1 MGQSAPEPV
10 VVLTFNAAQRPKEVL
25 FLCRD
30 NGARSLMA
38 EAILNSFSGGAMRA
52 FSAGLEPRKD
62 IPMPVTQ
69 VIESRG
75 VSIKGLRPK
84 LWSEFEGLAGRKLD
98 FVFSI
103 CNPEIN
109 DACANWPGQPA
120 RAHWHIAEPLE
131 QKDVNEYYRLLDE
144 SFDHILRCVN
154 GFLNLPLEVMQKFA
168 LQRGAGVADALLAR
182 GHPRLQSPP
191 ARGRTLN

>member
-1 MGQSAPEPV
+1 M
-10 VVLTFNAAQRPKEVL
+10 LTFNAAQRPTEVL

-52 FSAGLEPRKD
+52 FSAGIEPGKD

-84 LWSEFEGLAGRKLD
+84 RLAEFEGLAGRKLD
-98 FVFSI
+98 FVISI
-103 CNPEIN
+103 CDPGAA
-109 DACANWPGQPA
+109 DVCPNWPGQPA
-120 RAHWHIAEPLE
+120 RAHWHIAEPIE
-131 QKDVNEYYRLLDE
+131 QSDVNEYYRLLDE
-144 SFDHILRCVN
+144 TFEHILRCVN
-154 GFLNLPLEVMQKFA
+154 GFLNLPFEVMQKFA
-168 LQRGAGVADALLAR
+168 LQRGERVADALLAP
-182 GHPRLQSPP
+182 GHPRLHQPQ
-191 ARGRTLN
+191 ARIRTLN

>member
-1 MGQSAPEPV
+1 MF
-10 VVLTFNAAQRPKEVL
+10 TFNAAERPKEVL

-52 FSAGLEPRKD
+52 FSAGIEPCKD

-84 LWSEFEGLAGRKLD
+84 LWSQFEGLARHKLD

-103 CNPEIN
+103 CDPEAA
-109 DACANWPGQPA
+109 DTCANWPGQPA

-144 SFDHILRCVN
+144 TFDQLLRCVN
-154 GFLNLPLEVMQKFA
+154 GFLSLPIEVMDKFA
-168 LQRGAGVADALLAR
+168 LQRGERVADTVLAP
-182 GHPRLQSPP
+182 GHPRLHTPP
-191 ARGRTLN
+191 SRIRTLN

>member
-1 MGQSAPEPV
+1 M
-10 VVLTFNAAQRPKEVL
+10 LTFNAAQRPTEVL

-52 FSAGLEPRKD
+52 FSAGIEPGKD

-84 LWSEFEGLAGRKLD
+84 RLAEFEGLAGRKLD
-98 FVFSI
+98 FVISI
-103 CNPEIN
+103 CDPGAA
-109 DACANWPGQPA
+109 DVCPNWPGQPA
-120 RAHWHIAEPLE
+120 RAHWHIAEPIE
-131 QKDVNEYYRLLDE
+131 QSDVNEYYRLLDE
-144 SFDHILRCVN
+144 TFEHILRCVN
-154 GFLNLPLEVMQKFA
+154 GFLNLPFEVMQKFA
-168 LQRGAGVADALLAR
+168 LQRGERVADALLAP
-182 GHPRLQSPP
+182 GLPRLHTP
-191 ARGRTLN
+191 RGCVRTY

>member
-1 MGQSAPEPV
+1 MF
-10 VVLTFNAAQRPKEVL
+10 TFNAAQRPKEVL

-30 NGARSLMA
+30 NGARSLMS
-38 EAILNSFSGGAMRA
+38 EAILNSYSGGGMRA
-52 FSAGLEPRKD
+52 FSAGFEPRKD

-84 LWSEFEGLAGRKLD
+84 RSAEFEGLAGRKLD
-98 FVFSI
+98 FVISI
-103 CNPEIN
+103 CDPEAA

-131 QKDVNEYYRLLDE
+131 QRDVNEYYRLLDE
-144 SFDHILRCVN
+144 TFEHILRCVN
-154 GFLNLPLEVMQKFA
+154 GLLNLPFEVMQKFA
-168 LQRGAGVADALLAR
+168 LQRSQRVANALLAS
-182 GHPRLQSPP
+182 GHPRLHAPP
-191 ARGRTLN
+191 MRIEPIR